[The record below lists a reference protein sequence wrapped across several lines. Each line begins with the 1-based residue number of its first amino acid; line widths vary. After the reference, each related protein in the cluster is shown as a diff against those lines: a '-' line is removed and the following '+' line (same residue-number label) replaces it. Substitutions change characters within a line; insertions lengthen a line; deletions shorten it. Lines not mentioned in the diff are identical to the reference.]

1 MKAKFF
7 NIPAKFKIAMVM
19 ILAIVL
25 VIIMIPNPFA
35 TTTTQTKIK
44 VKNFK
49 KFHITVNT
57 VYAGDRKIKG
67 KISKVTAV
75 YITGKDQYGEPIKS
89 VRKKQMKNTKGYRVV
104 ARLVVNKKMEGGQI
118 TDHHFAGPKV
128 GKYFLGKKKYKA
140 KVRKNGTFTI
150 KGLPKNLKE
159 DQKIKIS
166 LYKGKK
172 FKRTKVIQVQYKDV
186 VITPQIYNNI
196 LRKAKTARTE
206 IRHESDGK
214 TPKYYISSNHNCY
227 EIGDPNK
234 YLTTI
239 HQPYNSR
246 DPYSEMKSLNGATIY
261 LNVLW
266 TAKVTEEYE
275 MATKYFAE
283 GVSQSWTPESLEQ
296 WYQAAKAW
304 DWKGFNP
311 IPDPSP
317 QNYQYIVYPNKTVH
331 IYGTDFPDIWQAT
344 QRLYYKAVVYVNGK
358 FVAADCGVFNHAP
371 TPCLE
376 FEWR

>member
-1 MKAKFF
+1 MK
-7 NIPAKFKIAMVM
+7 NIMKKAM
-19 ILAIVL
+19 
-25 VIIMIPNPFA
+25 IIMLACVLTVMMVPVAPA
-35 TTTTQTKIK
+35 AAKTKTK

-57 VYAGDRKIKG
+57 VYTGDRKIKG
-67 KISKVTAV
+67 KISKIKAV
-75 YITGKDQYGEPIKS
+75 YITGKDQYGHPIKS

-104 ARLVVNKKMEGGQI
+104 ARLVVNKKMPGGQI
-118 TDHHFAGPKV
+118 SDYHFAGPKV

-140 KVRKNGTFTI
+140 KVKKNGTFTI
-150 KGLPKNLKE
+150 KGLPKKLKE
-159 DQKIKIS
+159 GQKIKIS

-196 LRKAKTARTE
+196 LRKAKTAKTE

-214 TPKYYISSNHNCY
+214 TPKYYINPDLNGY
-227 EIGDPNK
+227 EIGDPDK

-239 HQPYNSR
+239 HQPGNSR

-283 GVSQSWTPESLEQ
+283 GVSQSWTPEALEQ

-344 QRLYYKAVVYVNGK
+344 QRLYYKAVIYVNGK